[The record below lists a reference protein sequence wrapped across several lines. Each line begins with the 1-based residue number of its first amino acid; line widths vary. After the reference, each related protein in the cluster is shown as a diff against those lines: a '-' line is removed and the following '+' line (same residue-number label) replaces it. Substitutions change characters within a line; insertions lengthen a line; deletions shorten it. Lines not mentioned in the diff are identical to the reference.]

1 MSPHRGINTT
11 SIAGQG
17 LEDLPGLIIAIAFV
31 FIFMGIFLPRNA
43 SNWIVVFFFLVEG
56 VACAAYILFQKRD
69 RKAACQIQRALHRL
83 NESENPQADPTTS
96 NSNRRR
102 E

>member
-1 MSPHRGINTT
+1 MSLHRGINTT

-31 FIFMGIFLPRNA
+31 FIFAGIFMPRNA
-43 SNWIVVFFFLVEG
+43 SNWILVLFIVVEG
-56 VACAAYILFQKRD
+56 VASAAYIVSQKRE
-69 RKAACQIQRALHRL
+69 RKATQETQQMLHRL
-83 NESENPQADPTTS
+83 NEAEDQHADPTTRS
-96 NSNRRR
+96 ANQRR